1 MRRRDGRESDLDGGK
16 IACEAL
22 GDSWNTHGSTHTDA
36 HCLTVHVSRY
46 PHILRLFAIWHLWYC
61 FVRSIGFAI

>member
-22 GDSWNTHGSTHTDA
+22 ADGGRIRMQTASQHTFRD
-36 HCLTVHVSRY
+36 T
-46 PHILRLFAIWHLWYC
+46 PIYC
-61 FVRSIGFAI
+61 DYLLSGTLERVCRKGGC